1 MRPRIGPGS
10 TRKCHELDYT
20 YFDVIDTEK
29 KVYWIGFIMADG
41 NIYHKKGTASYR
53 FSMGL
58 KTPDIGHLV
67 KLRTA
72 LNSTHQIYT
81 DNRPIPRLDFTN
93 EYFCK
98 TLIKHGIVP
107 CKSYEELLPPKM
119 PNELLK
125 HFWRGYFDGDGSLYV
140 TKNRSAKCGKS
151 WGLNL
156 LGSRTLLESF
166 VNWTCSQG
174 LLGSRPTLH
183 RTRPNSKTFEVKI
196 RKKSE
201 VYNVAKTLYEGSTV
215 YLDRKMERY
224 LQLKKACSANSAQLL
239 LFNSTER

>member
-1 MRPRIGPGS
+1 MAYLLGLIYADGTIKDVRIS
-10 TRKCHELDYT
+10 SRTCYIAVSSNDLDLLEQVRKVLSSTHKIYTRKSRMVKFSDHKIYKCSTSYILRVGNKMIYQDLVNLGLT
-20 YFDVIDTEK
+20 PRKSLKIQLPDVP
-29 KVYWIGFIMADG
+29 V
-41 NIYHKKGTASYR
+41 
-53 FSMGL
+53 
-58 KTPDIGHLV
+58 
-67 KLRTA
+67 
-72 LNSTHQIYT
+72 
-81 DNRPIPRLDFTN
+81 
-93 EYFCK
+93 EYFNFF
-98 TLIKHGIVP
+98 L
-107 CKSYEELLPPKM
+107 
-119 PNELLK
+119 
-125 HFWRGYFDGDGSLYV
+125 RGYFDGDGSLYV